1 MTTIELLRHGREMG
15 ARLAEDLAAARSL
28 SIAVSTAQASA
39 LEALDLVGWAREG
52 RELALVAGTD
62 AYGTEI
68 DLLRRL
74 EGLPGVRC
82 RIFHPLDGAAFLP
95 RLYVL
100 EKAKT
105 RVAYVGSSDLTR
117 GGLALDVATNV
128 RIEGD
133 PSERELERAM
143 LIFEELFWSELAMPL
158 SDTFEAEY
166 RTLQAMR
173 RSALSR
179 WPEPRDEEALRA
191 AVALRIGEYRARAAT
206 RRHLLVVTPKS
217 YAACMATR
225 SFGRKKQAELE
236 RYGKGDPFFFHVT
249 GPGKGLRAMGM
260 FVGEPYRDDA
270 PQLRGP
276 DGGCGP
282 FRRRFV
288 VIGELAKEIRTR
300 PILESLRPGA
310 PKHWFNGFVQ
320 DSHSLSSEDFE
331 ALRAA
336 FVRSLAEE
344 GSARRAAR

>member
-15 ARLAEDLAAARSL
+15 ARLAEDLPAARSL
-28 SIAVSTAQASA
+28 SIAVASA
-39 LEALDLVGWAREG
+39 QPGALDVLDLVGWAREG

-62 AYGTEI
+62 AYGTEL

-105 RVAYVGSSDLTR
+105 RVAYVGSSDLSR

-143 LIFEELFWSELAMPL
+143 RLFEELFWSELAIPL
-158 SDTFEAEY
+158 ADTFEAEY
-166 RTLQAMR
+166 RTLQAVR

-179 WPEPRDEEALRA
+179 FPEPRDEEGLRA

-217 YAACMATR
+217 YAACMAAR
-225 SFGRKKQAELE
+225 SFGRKKGAEID

-260 FVGEPYRDDA
+260 FVGEPYRDEA

-288 VIGELAKEIRTR
+288 VIDELAKEIRTR

-320 DSHSLSSEDFE
+320 DSHLLSREDFE

-336 FVRSLAEE
+336 FVRSLVEE
-344 GSARRAAR
+344 QSARRAMR